1 MCVCVYIC
9 IYIYVCMYIKHIL
22 FTHSAVD
29 GHLSHLHLLA
39 IVNYAAV
46 NMGLLSIKIL

>member
-1 MCVCVYIC
+1 MCVCVYIY